1 MSEILKILILED
13 ALDDADLIERELRK
27 SGIKFRSQVVNTREE
42 FQGSL
47 SNLLPDVVLSDHALP
62 KFNSIEALS
71 LHNEYRRRTN
81 TLAPFILVTGSVSE
95 EFAVQCI
102 KAGAD
107 DYILKSSLKRL
118 PSAIINAIERG
129 KADRERSQLHQ
140 KLIGKA
146 NMLME
151 TERLA
156 SIGSWTAD
164 LVNNRYQWSDECFR
178 ILGYEPQEIKPGPEL
193 FLSFVHPDDYH
204 RLKVSS
210 DHIHE
215 LDSYESD
222 IRIIDRHNVTKYIHL
237 KLVVNRNEGK
247 DVIGF
252 TGFLRDISKEKETDL
267 KLQRS
272 EQEYKSLYDYNPDAV
287 CSFDLHGRFT
297 QVNEPLIRLTGLT
310 REQLLLI
317 DFTRFL
323 TDRESEKV
331 LRNFSLACAGTVQHY
346 ETECVNAKGELI
358 MVHVTN
364 VPIMVDGEIRG
375 VHAIIKN
382 ITEKKALE
390 RNLEH
395 AHKLAQ
401 LGDWELDVK
410 QMTLGFSKIGRE
422 LLELGPEE
430 QLGLNE
436 LIGLFKYGSHREAV
450 ISAIDSAIS
459 GGSAWDLELLQVMTG
474 GEERWL
480 RWIGTADI
488 KGGECI
494 RLFGTIQNI
503 HKQKKAEENLK
514 QAYAAIE
521 DQNTKLKEIAWIQ
534 SHEVRAPL
542 SRIMGLINLLKNED
556 VESLTS
562 NEILNLIN
570 RSAHELDGLIRA
582 IVRKSETINEYN

>member
-1 MSEILKILILED
+1 
-13 ALDDADLIERELRK
+13 
-27 SGIKFRSQVVNTREE
+27 
-42 FQGSL
+42 
-47 SNLLPDVVLSDHALP
+47 
-62 KFNSIEALS
+62 
-71 LHNEYRRRTN
+71 
-81 TLAPFILVTGSVSE
+81 
-95 EFAVQCI
+95 
-102 KAGAD
+102 
-107 DYILKSSLKRL
+107 
-118 PSAIINAIERG
+118 
-129 KADRERSQLHQ
+129 
-140 KLIGKA
+140 
-146 NMLME
+146 
-151 TERLA
+151 
-156 SIGSWTAD
+156 
-164 LVNNRYQWSDECFR
+164 
-178 ILGYEPQEIKPGPEL
+178 
-193 FLSFVHPDDYH
+193 
-204 RLKVSS
+204 
-210 DHIHE
+210 
-215 LDSYESD
+215 
-222 IRIIDRHNVTKYIHL
+222 
-237 KLVVNRNEGK
+237 
-247 DVIGF
+247 
-252 TGFLRDISKEKETDL
+252 
-267 KLQRS
+267 
-272 EQEYKSLYDYNPDAV
+272 
-287 CSFDLHGRFT
+287 
-297 QVNEPLIRLTGLT
+297 
-310 REQLLLI
+310 
-317 DFTRFL
+317 
-323 TDRESEKV
+323 
-331 LRNFSLACAGTVQHY
+331 VQHY

-364 VPIMVDGEIRG
+364 VPIMVDGEIKG

-410 QMTLGFSKIGRE
+410 QMTLGFSKISRE

-436 LIGLFKYGSHREAV
+436 LIGLFKYGTHREAV

-494 RLFGTIQNI
+494 RLFGTLQNI

-542 SRIMGLINLLKNED
+542 SRIMGLINLLKKED

-562 NEILNLIN
+562 NEILNLIS